1 MTWLGL
7 CMPRA
12 GGTIYNELRKD
23 SEFVVFSVEFDS
35 FVI

>member
-12 GGTIYNELRKD
+12 GGTIYNELMKKIV
-23 SEFVVFSVEFDS
+23 SLCFCLLSLTAL
-35 FVI
+35 